1 MADLKSGYIALFRS
15 SDVCHCAVL
24 PSFPRALKYARRF
37 GPCYESWE
45 IRRADTQELIRKGGE
60 RCRSK

>member
-1 MADLKSGYIALFRS
+1 MSDPTSGYIALFRS
-15 SDVCHCAVL
+15 SDVCHCAVV

-37 GPCYESWE
+37 GPCYEYWE